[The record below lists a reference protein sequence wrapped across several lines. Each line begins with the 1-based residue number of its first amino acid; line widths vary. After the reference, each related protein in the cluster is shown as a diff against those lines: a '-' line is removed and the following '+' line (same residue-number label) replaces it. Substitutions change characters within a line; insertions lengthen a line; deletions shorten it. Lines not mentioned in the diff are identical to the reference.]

1 MLGEPSSEKRSL
13 WGRAVSVA
21 MSPGGRGR
29 AGVCTRLVALA
40 CAGLMAAGPQVVIAA
55 PAAGEAAAAAEE
67 EPAASTPA
75 ASKPAASKPAAAAAN
90 AGSRQT
96 EAYGERL
103 DALDAEIGVLKDR
116 IFRSKARLAVL
127 RETVL
132 AGAMAGARVMLAHR
146 NLMGTGFQLSKVT
159 YFLDGAPIFDRR
171 DDSGALDQQD
181 EIVVFDG
188 NLAPG
193 RHIVGVELIYKG
205 KGVGSFS
212 YLRGYTFQA
221 TSTYDIE
228 VGERGS
234 MKIVSVGYERGNITT
249 EMGDRPSVDW
259 QRVNLDAGG
268 RPTKASKSSKGASP
282 KKGSAKGTGKASAKA
297 GSPSAKAPKKG

>member
-1 MLGEPSSEKRSL
+1 M
-13 WGRAVSVA
+13 VA
-21 MSPGGRGR
+21 APP
-29 AGVCTRLVALA
+29 AIVA
-40 CAGLMAAGPQVVIAA
+40 AA
-55 PAAGEAAAAAEE
+55 PAEESAE
-67 EPAASTPA
+67 EPASAPA
-75 ASKPAASKPAAAAAN
+75 TEPVAAKPAATKPAAAPAS
-90 AGSRQT
+90 AGTRQT

-181 EIVVFDG
+181 EIIVFDG

-193 RHIVGVELIYKG
+193 RHIVGVELVYKG

-212 YLRGYTFQA
+212 YLRGYTFQS

-259 QRVNLDAGG
+259 QTVNLDAGG
-268 RPTKASKSSKGASP
+268 RPTKP
-282 KKGSAKGTGKASAKA
+282 AKAGKASGKGSGQAAGKPSAKA
-297 GSPSAKAPKKG
+297 SSSAKAPKKG

>member
-1 MLGEPSSEKRSL
+1 M
-13 WGRAVSVA
+13 V
-21 MSPGGRGR
+21 
-29 AGVCTRLVALA
+29 
-40 CAGLMAAGPQVVIAA
+40 AGPQVVVAAA
-55 PAAGEAAAAAEE
+55 PAAEAGE
-67 EPAASTPA
+67 EPAPETETETEPA
-75 ASKPAASKPAAAAAN
+75 AKPAATKPAAVPAS
-90 AGSRQT
+90 AGTRQT

-103 DALDAEIGVLKDR
+103 DALDTEIGVLKDR

-193 RHIVGVELIYKG
+193 RHIVGVELVYKG

-212 YLRGYTFQA
+212 YLRGYTFQS

-259 QRVNLDAGG
+259 QTVNLDAGG
-268 RPTKASKSSKGASP
+268 RPTKPGKGAKSP
-282 KKGSAKGTGKASAKA
+282 AKGAGQVSGQVSGKTSAKA
-297 GSPSAKAPKKG
+297 SPSAKAPKKG

>member
-1 MLGEPSSEKRSL
+1 MLGDPSSEKRGLS
-13 WGRAVSVA
+13 GCAVSA
-21 MSPGGRGR
+21 AASRCRGR
-29 AGVCTRLVALA
+29 SRGGVGVRLVSLV
-40 CAGLMAAGPQVVIAA
+40 CAGLMVAAPPAIVAAA
-55 PAAGEAAAAAEE
+55 PAEESAE
-67 EPAASTPA
+67 EPASAPA
-75 ASKPAASKPAAAAAN
+75 TEPVAAKPAATKPAAAPAS
-90 AGSRQT
+90 AGTRQT

-181 EIVVFDG
+181 EIIVFDG

-193 RHIVGVELIYKG
+193 RHIVGVELVYKG

-212 YLRGYTFQA
+212 YLRGYTFQS

-259 QRVNLDAGG
+259 QTVNLDAGG
-268 RPTKASKSSKGASP
+268 RPTKP
-282 KKGSAKGTGKASAKA
+282 AKAGKASGKGSGQAAGKPSAKA
-297 GSPSAKAPKKG
+297 SSSAKAPKKG

>member
-1 MLGEPSSEKRSL
+1 M
-13 WGRAVSVA
+13 VA
-21 MSPGGRGR
+21 APP
-29 AGVCTRLVALA
+29 AIVA
-40 CAGLMAAGPQVVIAA
+40 AA
-55 PAAGEAAAAAEE
+55 PAEGSAEEPASATEPAAAE
-67 EPAASTPA
+67 PAAA
-75 ASKPAASKPAAAAAN
+75 KPAATKPAAAPAS
-90 AGSRQT
+90 AGTRQT

-193 RHIVGVELIYKG
+193 RHIVGVELVYKG

-212 YLRGYTFQA
+212 YLRGYTFQS

-259 QRVNLDAGG
+259 QTVNLDAGG
-268 RPTKASKSSKGASP
+268 RPTKP
-282 KKGSAKGTGKASAKA
+282 AKAGKASAKVSGQGSGQGKSSA
-297 GSPSAKAPKKG
+297 KASPSAKAPKKG